1 MKIDMVALESVRAS
15 LTPPILTKALE
26 LKFRLKNLEEKSRE
40 ITRKIDNEATQRKYQ
55 LERTID
61 WAKNVFRGLDENLKL
76 QKEKSSQVHEQN
88 EAKNQQ
94 INELQKSLAKV
105 IKENEHLRQ
114 KIKDGNIDME
124 IRVSR
129 LGEFPATFSN

>member
-1 MKIDMVALESVRAS
+1 ME
-15 LTPPILTKALE
+15 PILNTHP
-26 LKFRLKNLEEKSRE
+26 
-40 ITRKIDNEATQRKYQ
+40 I
-55 LERTID
+55 
-61 WAKNVFRGLDENLKL
+61 ENLKQ
-76 QKEKSSQVHEQN
+76 QKEKSSHVHEQN

-94 INELQKSLAKV
+94 ITELQKSLEKV

-129 LGEFPATFSN
+129 LELALNTKRSNSPSGTSEVKIRSDSSGDTTTRTPRASSLLLTVMTAIASKMLKMS

>member
-1 MKIDMVALESVRAS
+1 M
-15 LTPPILTKALE
+15 
-26 LKFRLKNLEEKSRE
+26 
-40 ITRKIDNEATQRKYQ
+40 
-55 LERTID
+55 
-61 WAKNVFRGLDENLKL
+61 
-76 QKEKSSQVHEQN
+76 N

-94 INELQKSLAKV
+94 ITELQKSLEKV

-129 LGEFPATFSN
+129 LGELR

>member
-1 MKIDMVALESVRAS
+1 MRNDQLASESFTES
-15 LTPPILTKALE
+15 LTPPMLTEVLE
-26 LKFRLKNLEEKSRE
+26 HKFRLKNLEEKSRE

-61 WAKNVFRGLDENLKL
+61 WAKNVFRGLDENLKQ

-94 INELQKSLAKV
+94 ITELQKSLAKV

-129 LGEFPATFSN
+129 LG

>member
-1 MKIDMVALESVRAS
+1 M
-15 LTPPILTKALE
+15 
-26 LKFRLKNLEEKSRE
+26 EEKSRE

-61 WAKNVFRGLDENLKL
+61 WAKNVFRGLDENLKQ
-76 QKEKSSQVHEQN
+76 QKEKSSHVHEQN

-94 INELQKSLAKV
+94 ITELQKSLEKV

-129 LGEFPATFSN
+129 LGELPPDSLYGSNRNLSKII

>member
-1 MKIDMVALESVRAS
+1 M
-15 LTPPILTKALE
+15 
-26 LKFRLKNLEEKSRE
+26 EEKSRE

-61 WAKNVFRGLDENLKL
+61 WAKNVFRGLDENLKQ
-76 QKEKSSQVHEQN
+76 QKEKSSHVNEQN

-94 INELQKSLAKV
+94 ITELQKSLEKV

-129 LGEFPATFSN
+129 LGELPLDSLHGSNRNLLKII

>member
-1 MKIDMVALESVRAS
+1 MRSLEK
-15 LTPPILTKALE
+15 LT
-26 LKFRLKNLEEKSRE
+26 
-40 ITRKIDNEATQRKYQ
+40 TQRKHQ

-61 WAKNVFRGLDENLKL
+61 WANNVFRGLDENLKQ
-76 QKEKSSQVHEQN
+76 QKEKSSHVHEQN

-94 INELQKSLAKV
+94 ITELQKSLEKV
-105 IKENEHLRQ
+105 IKENEYLRQ

-129 LGEFPATFSN
+129 LGELPLDWRHS